1 MSTNPTD
8 PTFIE
13 AARGYLDLILAY
25 PKTTLHFGI
34 AAGLL
39 VFVLAYVFPKIESA
53 FDASQATTD
62 KGWIMA
68 VLGPVLLVIAAA
80 ALRVSV
86 LPSINGSSSQNVVLI
101 GGVILAFLIVVV
113 PIAKFLFGSTYMS
126 SVLACGIT
134 FFCGAVAVLIT
145 YGGFKA
151 FSLGEH
157 AVNVNEGRKEAIKV
171 QE

>member
-1 MSTNPTD
+1 MPTNPAD

-13 AARGYLDLILAY
+13 AARGYLDLILVY
-25 PKTTLHFGI
+25 PKNTLHFGI
-34 AAGLL
+34 AAGVL

-53 FDASQATTD
+53 LDASQATTD

-68 VLGPVLLVIAAA
+68 ILAPVLLIIAAA

-86 LPSINGSSSQNVVLI
+86 LPSINGPGTRNVVLI
-101 GGVILAFLIVVV
+101 AGVILALLIVVV
-113 PIAKFLFGSTYMS
+113 PITKFLFGSTYVS
-126 SVLACGIT
+126 SLLACGIT

-157 AVNVNEGRKEAIKV
+157 AVNVNEGRKEAIKL